1 MIHTKYHGEVEISQ
15 ADILHFDRGIPGFLD
30 EMEFTIL
37 PLPNNQIF
45 SIMQSVTT
53 PLLAFVIVN
62 PFDIF
67 QDYEFKLE
75 DSIVEELGIQS
86 EKEVL
91 VYSILTCE
99 DPFKNT
105 TANLQA
111 PIVINISSHKAKQ
124 VILNNSGYTTKHPIF
139 PKG

>member
-1 MIHTKYHGEVEISQ
+1 MIKTKYHDEIEIKEE
-15 ADILHFDRGIPGFLD
+15 DILHFDRGIPGFLG
-30 EMEFTIL
+30 EKEFVIL
-37 PLPNNQIF
+37 PISNNEIF
-45 SIMQSVTT
+45 SVMQSVTT
-53 PLLAFVIVN
+53 PSLAFVIVN
-62 PFDIF
+62 PFHFF

-75 DSIVEELGIQS
+75 DSIVEELAIQS

-91 VYSILTCE
+91 VYSILTCQ

-111 PIVINISSHKAKQ
+111 PVVLNISNHKAKQ
-124 VILNNSGYTTKHPIF
+124 VILNNPNYQTKHCIF